1 VAATGSSEALDEAHP
16 DAIVN
21 PTEINAISLRDVPM
35 TISLHLYY
43 WYYWYYWPAAAAA
56 RLRGIDDGRERHCKP
71 QSP

>member
-1 VAATGSSEALDEAHP
+1 MAATGSSEALDEAHP

-43 WYYWYYWPAAAAA
+43 WYYWPAAAAA
-56 RLRGIDDGRERHCKP
+56 RLRAIDYGSERHCKP
-71 QSP
+71 QRP